1 MGKHRKSEKRKNSS
15 GGSNTQSKNARNGG
29 SPVSASVSDSIHKA
43 NSVLYGDDPDS
54 ELNDTVFETSVSG
67 SMSGSEIKS
76 GDKSVAGPSKDNGEG
91 TSPSNSDILTYLRQ
105 MDKKLNKL
113 DTLEEKVSNFDSEL
127 KKLWLFVQSEF
138 KENKD
143 AMSKVTERI
152 DTLEFSL
159 GLAQDN
165 ITQLTKEKA
174 KVNDSLLYVQSQ
186 SMRNNLI
193 FTGITEGINEKP
205 EVTESKLRTFM
216 VDKLKLARDIVDGF
230 QLERVH
236 RMGDNSGRFD
246 GASKPRNIVAKFLR
260 FKDREVVRQARSNL
274 KGTGHFVYEQF
285 PKEIGDRRKE
295 LLPKMRQAI
304 RDGKRGWISYD
315 TLYIDGRPVR
325 SEPL

>member
-1 MGKHRKSEKRKNSS
+1 MGKQRKSKKRKNSS

-43 NSVLYGDDPDS
+43 KSVLYGDDPDS
-54 ELNDTVFETSVSG
+54 ELNDAVFETSVSG

-76 GDKSVAGPSKDNGEG
+76 GDKSVEGPSKDIGEG

-127 KKLWLFVQSEF
+127 KKLWLFVQTEF
-138 KENKD
+138 KEDKD
-143 AMSKVTERI
+143 AMRI

-174 KVNDSLLYVQSQ
+174 KVNDLLLYVQSQ

-193 FTGITEGINEKP
+193 FTSITGGINEKP
-205 EVTESKLRTFM
+205 EVAESKLRTFM
-216 VDKLKLARDIVDGF
+216 VDKLKLVRDIVHGF

-236 RMGDNSGRFD
+236 KMGDNSGRF
-246 GASKPRNIVAKFLR
+246 
-260 FKDREVVRQARSNL
+260 
-274 KGTGHFVYEQF
+274 
-285 PKEIGDRRKE
+285 
-295 LLPKMRQAI
+295 
-304 RDGKRGWISYD
+304 
-315 TLYIDGRPVR
+315 
-325 SEPL
+325 